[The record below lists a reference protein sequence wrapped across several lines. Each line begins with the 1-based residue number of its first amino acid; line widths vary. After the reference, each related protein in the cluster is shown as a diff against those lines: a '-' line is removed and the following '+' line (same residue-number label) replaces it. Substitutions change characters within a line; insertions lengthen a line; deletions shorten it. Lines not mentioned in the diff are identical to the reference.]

1 MSLLTFE
8 NKEGTLTLMVD
19 GNVLST
25 NIKALREE
33 SLQLING
40 EDPSVGPWDTLVVDV
55 TQAKMID
62 STGLNFLV
70 FLCRF
75 VKKKQA
81 RMGILVG
88 NASVQ
93 KSLTFVRLDRQAN
106 ITLVN

>member
-1 MSLLTFE
+1 MSLLSFE
-8 NKEGTLTLMVD
+8 NREGSLTLIVE
-19 GNVLST
+19 GNILST

-33 SLQLING
+33 ALNLLNSD
-40 EDPSVGPWDTLVVDV
+40 DPSIGQWDTLVVNV
-55 TQAKMID
+55 SQANMID

-75 VKKKQA
+75 VKKKQG

-106 ITLVN
+106 ITLVS